1 MLICTIYDEIPEGAV
16 PVLNQDWDRHT
27 ATRNHTIR
35 SNEYKSSSKMI
46 LIRNHFTATLF
57 GNHVPDA

>member
-16 PVLNQDWDRHT
+16 QDQNWDGLT